1 MNRLDMKILRNDVSK
16 QAADHIEEFLK
27 EARIVLLSGKYIL
40 GPQLQNFEHEFA
52 AYCGTRHAVG
62 VASGT
67 EAIYLALKVLGIGHG
82 DEVITSPFTF
92 IGTVSAILMT
102 GATPVFADIDPAT
115 FNIDPHRVASVISNR
130 TKALMPVHLY
140 GQLADMEALGT
151 MARNAGIPIVED
163 AAQAHGSHHRGRKAG
178 TFGYMACYSFY
189 PSKNL
194 GAYGDAGAVVTDN
207 DGLAAKLQ
215 TQRNYGQRT
224 LYECVTDGI
233 NSRLDELQ
241 AAFLNVK
248 LRYLDAWNERRQ
260 VIAQLYTKH
269 LPEGPVHGPTI
280 RESYYSNFHVYT
292 IRATRRNELAQF
304 LAERGIQTNVYYP
317 IPLHLQE
324 GFMFLGYRRGDFP
337 QAERA
342 CAEVLA
348 LPMYPEMPEEY
359 VVEVCNAI
367 RQFYGV

>member
-1 MNRLDMKILRNDVSK
+1 MKILRNDISK
-16 QAADHIEEFLK
+16 QAADHIEELLK
-27 EARIVLLSGKYIL
+27 ETRKVLLSGKYIL
-40 GPQLQNFEHEFA
+40 GAQLQQFEHEFA

-67 EAIYLALKVLGIGHG
+67 EAIYLALKVLGIGRG

-115 FNIDPHRVASVISNR
+115 FNIDPDRIASALSNR

-140 GQLADMEALGT
+140 GQLADMDALGT
-151 MARNAGIPIVED
+151 MAKNVGIPIVED
-163 AAQAHGSHHRGRKAG
+163 AAQAHGSHDRGRKAG

-194 GAYGDAGAVVTDN
+194 GAYGDAGAIVTD
-207 DGLAAKLQ
+207 DDELETKLR
-215 TQRNYGQRT
+215 TQRNYGQRG
-224 LYECVTDGI
+224 LYECASDGI

-241 AAFLNVK
+241 AAFLSVK
-248 LRYLDAWNERRQ
+248 LRYLDKWNERRQ
-260 VIAQLYTKH
+260 IIAQLYMKH
-269 LPEGPVHGPTI
+269 LPEGPVHRPKI
-280 RESYYSNFHVYT
+280 RESCYSNFHVFT
-292 IRATRRNELAQF
+292 IRASRREDLTRF
-304 LAERGIQTNVYYP
+304 LAEQGIQTNVYYP

-324 GFMFLGYRRGDFP
+324 GFKFLGYRRGDFP
-337 QAERA
+337 HAEQA
-342 CAEVLA
+342 CSEVLA

-359 VVEVCNAI
+359 AVEVCDAI